1 MTDEPEAFESVRRD
15 EEDDSGGVGVG
26 GSLPRRGVCDIRNVK
41 VKEIRKRNT
50 YRGQRGGERRE

>member
-1 MTDEPEAFESVRRD
+1 MIRGELGLGVRYLG
-15 EEDDSGGVGVG
+15 E
-26 GSLPRRGVCDIRNVK
+26 VCGDIRNVK

>member
-1 MTDEPEAFESVRRD
+1 MMDEPEVVGKRMD
-15 EEDDSGGVGVG
+15 GGWGLG
-26 GSLPRRGVCDIRNVK
+26 GSLPRRDGEVCVIRNIK